1 MTGVAMKGIT
11 IKLPETT
18 LQRLEQ
24 EARASGRSVAAIIR
38 ERVEAQSEAGESVY
52 SLTRD
57 LAGSLAGGNKA
68 ATNERRKFKRS

>member
-1 MTGVAMKGIT
+1 MIAVAMKGIT
-11 IKLPETT
+11 IKLPVST
-18 LQRLEQ
+18 LKRLEQ

-38 ERVEAQSEAGESVY
+38 ERVEAQLETGDSVY

-57 LAGSLAGGNKA
+57 LAGSLAGGSKA